1 MEQKWCGL
9 KPECRLDLST
19 GMDQRYTGRDT
30 TQSGVSWS
38 SSSCTDTESDPG
50 PKLPSTAAREASS
63 CSGHQAMKMLVKVLR
78 RGWMLNS
85 LCDVLVHSPR
95 PTPSPTLLCLK
106 KYLARGGWRDV
117 SEMSEFSEMLPS
129 RHVKANVVMNSYQL
143 YLPAKHPY
151 KAKPTKLS
159 LRWGRR
165 CLNHSPYWG
174 AISSW

>member
-1 MEQKWCGL
+1 MWSQTRVQTGSEYRYGSEVHRARHNSEWCQL
-9 KPECRLDLST
+9 KLQFLHRYWIWPRTKAALNCS
-19 GMDQRYTGRDT
+19 QRGFFLQWTSGNEDVG
-30 TQSGVSWS
+30 QSSEKS
-38 SSSCTDTESDPG
+38 
-50 PKLPSTAAREASS
+50 
-63 CSGHQAMKMLVKVLR
+63 
-78 RGWMLNS
+78 WMLNS